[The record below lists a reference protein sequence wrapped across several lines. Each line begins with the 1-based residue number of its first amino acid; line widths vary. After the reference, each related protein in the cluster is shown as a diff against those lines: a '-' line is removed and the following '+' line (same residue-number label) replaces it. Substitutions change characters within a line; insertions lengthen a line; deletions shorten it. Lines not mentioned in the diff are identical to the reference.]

1 MVVGQ
6 KELSGQVAI
15 VTGGAKNIGRA
26 TCLDLADAGAAVCV
40 NALTSVKE
48 AEAVAEEIRDS
59 QGQAMTFIGDISE
72 PDVVNDMVDAV
83 IAELGKI
90 NILKKLSPA

>member
-40 NALTSVKE
+40 NALTSVK
-48 AEAVAEEIRDS
+48 
-59 QGQAMTFIGDISE
+59 
-72 PDVVNDMVDAV
+72 
-83 IAELGKI
+83 
-90 NILKKLSPA
+90 